1 VEHSGILNLGIEGTM
16 IMGAFFGFFGM
27 YNTNS
32 QLLGIG
38 MAMLAGMFMGLILV
52 FLASSLKVNQA
63 VAGISLNLF
72 ASGLTF
78 YLYRLSV
85 LTDVSEA
92 LPTIQ
97 ILDFFKIPLLSK
109 IPIIGEVLFNHQILT
124 YVVYLL
130 VPVIWFFLYK
140 TKYGLILRGIGENPR
155 AIDMKGIHITRI
167 QYLSVIFGGMMAALG
182 GAYLTMASSGLFLS
196 GMTGG
201 RGWLALVIVI
211 AGNWKPD
218 RIVIAALIF
227 GFLEA
232 LQTQLQAIG
241 VSFPYQILLGLPYA
255 VAILML
261 ITTSRLRAEPPQSLG
276 IPYERE

>member
-1 VEHSGILNLGIEGTM
+1 
-16 IMGAFFGFFGM
+16 
-27 YNTNS
+27 
-32 QLLGIG
+32 
-38 MAMLAGMFMGLILV
+38 
-52 FLASSLKVNQA
+52 
-63 VAGISLNLF
+63 
-72 ASGLTF
+72 
-78 YLYRLSV
+78 
-85 LTDVSEA
+85 
-92 LPTIQ
+92 
-97 ILDFFKIPLLSK
+97 
-109 IPIIGEVLFNHQILT
+109 
-124 YVVYLL
+124 
-130 VPVIWFFLYK
+130 
-140 TKYGLILRGIGENPR
+140 
-155 AIDMKGIHITRI
+155 
-167 QYLSVIFGGMMAALG
+167 
-182 GAYLTMASSGLFLS
+182 MASSGLFLS